1 MPLDW
6 TAQGGTL
13 QLRFVLIDCSTRV
26 FRRKA
31 EAALGPRFDVRR
43 FHDAVLGSGP
53 CRCLCW
59 IRSLPTSSPLKR
71 NGVRIVADVLAKRAA
86 LDEALHITKQRGK
99 IRSRPAR

>member
-43 FHDAVLGSGP
+43 FHDAVLGSGSVP
-53 CRCLCW
+53 MPVLDQ
-59 IRSLPTSSPLKR
+59 I
-71 NGVRIVADVLAKRAA
+71 IADFIAA
-86 LDEALHITKQRGK
+86 EAQRREDRRR
-99 IRSRPAR
+99 RSRQARRP